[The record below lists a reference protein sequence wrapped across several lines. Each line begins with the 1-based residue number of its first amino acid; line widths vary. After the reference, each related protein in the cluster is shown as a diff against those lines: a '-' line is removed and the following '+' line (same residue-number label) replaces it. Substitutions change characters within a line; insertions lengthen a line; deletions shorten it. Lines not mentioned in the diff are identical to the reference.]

1 MPNVLT
7 RVVTHVRPFNLPAY
21 IAYKGS
27 LIDELYKAI
36 NGQYHVILDLMSVI
50 QTGPAC
56 KRLLDEIINRCD
68 AVVNLREAIL
78 MHRVEHSVHG
88 DFSSIEKGI
97 GCLERYFSLL
107 AFTSYVNEALSA
119 AIYDKVH
126 DHKMVFI

>member
-1 MPNVLT
+1 MAWTFSDDIN
-7 RVVTHVRPFNLPAY
+7 RPVD
-21 IAYKGS
+21 IGS

-36 NGQYHVILDLMSVI
+36 HGQYHVILDLMSVI
-50 QTGPAC
+50 DTGPTC

-107 AFTSYVNEALSA
+107 AFTSYVNEALASA
-119 AIYDKVH
+119 IATSSKVP
-126 DHKMVFI
+126 FGNEPLS